1 VRRLGLASL
10 FELPA
15 STLQHLIAHSGWPQ
29 LQALLLQ
36 LLAAFENEKLVSEVA
51 AGSAMTRQA
60 QAGAA
65 LQQQL
70 TGFLANCLA
79 ALVKQQQQRQ
89 QQVRDKQ
96 GNLVASLL
104 TAYLDRVVEVSERAP
119 TAAVLLQAV
128 ADASSQVASAAAAA
142 VAAAA
147 AAGLSHS
154 TADMNSSSSSRSPS
168 TTLCELGPQELLAHF
183 SAVLAHVRYLHPAYM
198 RPQLQRAVL
207 QLVPLCCSAA
217 SCGAAVALSLL
228 AASSNLQQN
237 AAAAGG
243 EVKCFITWLD
253 AALSAPAESAATAAA
268 AADVSLSQL
277 QLWLQPLQQRSS
289 SAAALPQL
297 KLLHCSGLVSARLC
311 NGNQLAVAAVLQDG
325 AAAVV
330 GSVRGVAA
338 GVNGSIGPPGAAA
351 AATALA
357 CLACGVVVSLQRRTA
372 AAAASGASRLH
383 TPSAAAVAASLQQLL
398 PALMHHHRTVHA
410 AGLYSP
416 TWVSWL
422 TQLLQNVL
430 RTPPPPPAAAAADLC
445 QWQQLHTTV
454 IGELASWQQQL
465 AGDCAA
471 AAAAAELD
479 RQLLL
484 LSTSHTACYS
494 LPCSTSQRSSLVTE
508 SLSAAELD
516 SCLQSLCQLE
526 PGSSFSDE
534 WQAKAASSS
543 SSSVSRSE
551 MTDALLELRLLLVA
565 QLVAAAAAAG
575 AVSGSTQQLVF
586 HRWVRQQLR
595 CAARHKTGD

>member
-1 VRRLGLASL
+1 LGLASL

-15 STLQHLIAHSGWPQ
+15 STLQHLIAHGGWQQ

-60 QAGAA
+60 QAVAA

-89 QQVRDKQ
+89 QQVGDKQ
-96 GNLVASLL
+96 GDSVASLL

-119 TAAVLLQAV
+119 TAAVLLQAI
-128 ADASSQVASAAAAA
+128 ADATSQVASAAAAA
-142 VAAAA
+142 
-147 AAGLSHS
+147 AAGPSLS
-154 TADMNSSSSSRSPS
+154 TGDTNSSSSSSSSSRGSSIRPN
-168 TTLCELGPQELLAHF
+168 TVNRALCELGPQELLAHF
-183 SAVLAHVRYLHPAYM
+183 SAVLAHVSYLHPAYM
-198 RPQLQRAVL
+198 RPQIQRAVL

-243 EVKCFITWLD
+243 EVEDCIAWLD
-253 AALSAPAESAATAAA
+253 AALSAPAESAAAAAA
-268 AADVSLSQL
+268 AADGSLSQL
-277 QLWLQPLQQRSS
+277 QLWLQPLQQKSS

-297 KLLHCSGLVSARLC
+297 KLLHCLGLVSARLC
-311 NGNQLAVAAVLQDG
+311 DSSQLAIAAVLQDG
-325 AAAVV
+325 AAAVAE
-330 GSVRGVAA
+330 GSTVVAA
-338 GVNGSIGPPGAAA
+338 GVNDSIGPAGDATAD
-351 AATALA
+351 ATALA
-357 CLACGVVVSLQRRTA
+357 CLACGVAVSLQTRTA
-372 AAAASGASRLH
+372 AAAASDASRH
-383 TPSAAAVAASLQQLL
+383 DTPSAAAVAASLQQLL
-398 PALMHHHRTVHA
+398 PALLRHHRTVHA

-430 RTPPPPPAAAAADLC
+430 HTPPASAAAAAADAS
-445 QWQQLHTTV
+445 QWQQLQTAV
-454 IGELASWQQQL
+454 LGELTSWQQQL
-465 AGDCAA
+465 AADCAA
-471 AAAAAELD
+471 AAASAELD

-484 LSTSHTACYS
+484 LSTSHMACYS
-494 LPCSTSQRSSLVTE
+494 LPCSTNQQSNHVAE
-508 SLSAAELD
+508 SLSAGELN

-526 PGSSFSDE
+526 PGSSFNDG
-534 WQAKAASSS
+534 WQAMAASSS
-543 SSSVSRSE
+543 SSVNRSE

-565 QLVAAAAAAG
+565 QLVAAAGAADT
-575 AVSGSTQQLVF
+575 VLGSTQQLVF
-586 HRWVRQQLR
+586 HR
-595 CAARHKTGD
+595 